1 VDLVERFPANPLLS
15 PRDVPPSRPGWV
27 VECLL
32 NPGAFRFGGR
42 TCLLM
47 RVAERPVQEEGWL
60 STPVVDETTPDGTR
74 VLRFRKDDPKLAY
87 NDPRVFHYDGAM
99 YLTTLSHLRLATS
112 DDGVKFRC
120 DGKPLLEGRGP
131 LETFGIE
138 DCRVTQI
145 GADYHLT
152 YTAVSADGHGVSLKS
167 TRDWKGFED
176 HGMVLP
182 PPNKDCTL
190 FDSKVGGN
198 YACLH
203 RPSPSGL
210 GGSFIWYAE
219 SPDLVHWGGHRC
231 VARPRPGMWDS
242 SRIGAGAAPIKTGRG
257 WLCLYHGADGK
268 NRYCLGA
275 MLLDLAEPWKVL
287 ARSVEPFMEPVTDY
301 ERKGFF
307 GEVVFTNGHVVDGET
322 VTIYFGASD
331 TVICGC
337 RTSVPQILSTLA

>member
-1 VDLVERFPANPLLS
+1 
-15 PRDVPPSRPGWV
+15 
-27 VECLL
+27 
-32 NPGAFRFGGR
+32 
-42 TCLLM
+42 M
-47 RVAERPVQEEGWL
+47 RVAERPAQEEGWV
-60 STPVVDETTPDGTR
+60 STPVLSTDEPGR
-74 VLRFRKDDPKLAY
+74 VGILRFRKDDPKLSM
-87 NDPRVFHYDGAM
+87 NDPRILHYDGAM

-112 DDGVKFRC
+112 NDGVRFTC
-120 DGKPLLEGRGP
+120 GEKPLLEGMGP

-152 YTAVSADGHGVSLKS
+152 YTAVSADGFGVALKS
-167 TRDWKGFED
+167 TLDWKRFED
-176 HGMVLP
+176 RGMIIP
-182 PPNKDCTL
+182 PANKDCTL
-190 FDSKVGGN
+190 FAEKVGGN

-210 GGSFIWYAE
+210 GGPFMWYAE
-219 SPDLVHWGGHRC
+219 SPDLVHWGANRC

-242 SRIGAGAAPIKTGRG
+242 GRIGPGAAPIRTDRG

-287 ARSVEPFMEPVTDY
+287 ARSAEPFLVPEADY

-307 GEVVFTNGHVVDGET
+307 GEVVFSNGHVVDGDTIT
-322 VTIYFGASD
+322 VYFGASD

-337 RTSVPQILSTLA
+337 RISVSRILSTLL